1 MTDELMGGAEAYF
14 GEEPARDARFRVK
27 QRWSE
32 CCNLPD
38 DHPQKRTEFLHRQ
51 MNEELNSLEI
61 SARALA
67 DFPDA
72 PWALR
77 LRIARQCADEARHA
91 LMFRA
96 VMEQRGGSVGAYPV
110 LNFQYRIVCRLKTLE
125 ARLAVQNKTFEAG
138 GIDALATAVTETAQT
153 GDVEL
158 LRLFEYQEADE
169 IAHVRYAN
177 EYLRSA
183 MAADPRVAL
192 DVARALTEASRAFA
206 AVFGSAAHRVRHE
219 VSTETRLEAGFL
231 PDEIRGATA
240 ALAKKKAAGMR
251 R

>member
-32 CCNLPD
+32 CCNLSD

-61 SARALA
+61 SARALV

-96 VMEQRGGSVGAYPV
+96 VMERRGGSVGAYPV
-110 LNFQYRIVCRLKTLE
+110 LNFQYRIVCRLRTLE

-138 GIDALATAVTETAQT
+138 G
-153 GDVEL
+153 
-158 LRLFEYQEADE
+158 
-169 IAHVRYAN
+169 
-177 EYLRSA
+177 
-183 MAADPRVAL
+183 
-192 DVARALTEASRAFA
+192 
-206 AVFGSAAHRVRHE
+206 
-219 VSTETRLEAGFL
+219 VSGGR
-231 PDEIRGATA
+231 
-240 ALAKKKAAGMR
+240 
-251 R
+251 